1 MINSLWNTENSKPNT
16 DWLAQNGWII
26 TLVISIILVIAFFF
40 VVFLLIKVRR
50 VEHKMST
57 LDNSNEYIDAFGG
70 KENIL
75 SAEAKGSRLIVKLI
89 DFTKMDQDKLKTLGL
104 DSLIKSTDKIT
115 FIVGQQSEVIA
126 KELTK

>member
-1 MINSLWNTENSKPNT
+1 
-16 DWLAQNGWII
+16 
-26 TLVISIILVIAFFF
+26 
-40 VVFLLIKVRR
+40 
-50 VEHKMST
+50 MST